1 MIVTV
6 IPAKPFRE
14 SKERLSPVL
23 SLQQRTLLSQKL
35 LEHTILVASQISRVV
50 VVSRSVAVRQ
60 FAAQLGAHVLVEAQ
74 TDLNAAVCQGVAWGQ
89 AQGESSVLILPL
101 DLPLLSRVVLE
112 DFVHLGL
119 QHSPRIIIAPCRH
132 RRGTNALFLNP
143 PDLISPRFGPTSF
156 ADHQKLAQNAGI
168 LPQIYDA
175 PELAFDLDT
184 PGDWQ
189 TLKILAPLFA
199 ENLFVSLYV

>member
-1 MIVTV
+1 MVTI

-23 SLQQRTLLSQKL
+23 SLQKRILLSQKL
-35 LEHTILVASQISRVV
+35 LEHTILVASQISQVV
-50 VVSRSVAVRQ
+50 VVSRSASVRQ
-60 FAAQLGAHVLVEAQ
+60 FASQLGVHVLVEAQ
-74 TDLNAAVCQGVAWGQ
+74 SDLNAAIRQGVAWGQ
-89 AQGESSVLILPL
+89 AQGGSSVLVLPL
-101 DLPLLSRVVLE
+101 DLPLLSRVVLK

-119 QHSPRIIIAPCRH
+119 QHPPRIIIAPCQH

-143 PDLISPRFGPTSF
+143 PDLISPHFGPTSF

-168 LPQIYDA
+168 LPKIYDA

-184 PGDWQ
+184 PEDWQ
-189 TLKILAPLFA
+189 EFKTLAPLFA